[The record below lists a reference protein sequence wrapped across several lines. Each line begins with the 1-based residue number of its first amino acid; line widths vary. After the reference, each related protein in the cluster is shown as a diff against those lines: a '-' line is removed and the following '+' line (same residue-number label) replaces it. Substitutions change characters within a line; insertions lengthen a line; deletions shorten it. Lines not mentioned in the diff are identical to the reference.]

1 MARAA
6 LQSTFKSLKCV
17 VYQNITHIHKHTQS
31 TQSKHVI
38 FAYLRHSPIQNKIN
52 WILNRAIHI
61 SKLHREYEA
70 KPCMKK
76 SCLFQRKN
84 YGNTTPA
91 WIFTLL
97 KRPLNCSSK
106 WYEKNLSMTCISLK
120 FRSNHK
126 TNLYFSTKFLFLY
139 QFIFYFA

>member
-1 MARAA
+1 MF
-6 LQSTFKSLKCV
+6 SS
-17 VYQNITHIHKHTQS
+17 NINTHVHTHEIHRN
-31 TQSKHVI
+31 KHVI
-38 FAYLRHSPIQNKIN
+38 FAYLRHSPIEIKIN

-61 SKLHREYEA
+61 SKTAFRMWSETMHEQ
-70 KPCMKK
+70 K

-126 TNLYFSTKFLFLY
+126 TNLYFSTKCRFLFLY